1 MQACGG
7 LSAPRSDPARVCGSV
22 CAHVWSPLLSGHA
35 VQRPVVF
42 RRRVLGPGMR
52 VCMCITATG
61 SPCLSPR
68 FVCHCCLYGDARVCV
83 CMQGPSACAAFWV
96 CQSSGADRLGVDSD
110 LWPFR

>member
-35 VQRPVVF
+35 VQWPVVF

-68 FVCHCCLYGDARVCV
+68 FVCHCCLYGDACVCV
-83 CMQGPSACAAFWV
+83 HARPLCL
-96 CQSSGADRLGVDSD
+96 RRILGVPE
-110 LWPFR
+110 LWGRQAGH